1 MNPEQ
6 REAIYENAQYLRQVR
21 PIDPEEIDEYVPGR
35 PHPAVVREVLREL
48 APDLGLLERA
58 EGTFVPVSED
68 ALDPSSSSP
77 GAESLEAFP
86 EPHSRRLEDRL
97 VAHYGPG
104 WPEGESGDRLRERI
118 RELKA
123 AYFAGESVRYDAE
136 TVLAYA
142 IYHLPDY
149 YAATTYLLAELAT
162 EGLLPTHLRV
172 LDVGAGVGG
181 PALALLDFLPD
192 DALCEYHAIEPSPA
206 ADLLEYLLAD
216 AGRNRYPEIHR
227 ERAETFDPT
236 DGSTGTDAS
245 TETGDGAY
253 DLLVFANVLS
263 ELDDPV
269 SVVERYLEGLAPDG
283 TVLLLAPADRETATG
298 LREVERALSSGGDTT
313 TDATIYAPTIEL
325 WPSERP
331 TDRCWSF
338 DVKPDL
344 ETPGFQH
351 RLDSGAEG
359 PEHTPGKFL
368 NVDVQ
373 YAYSILRTDGRRK
386 IDFEPDECHVAKL
399 ADSDA
404 HVSERIDAA
413 AIKLSH
419 SLSEAGEGSEKGD
432 GANPLFLIGDGSQTV
447 DHYAVLTRET
457 ALNRDLRDAEYG
469 TLLRFEN
476 VLVLWNDDEEAY
488 NLVIDDETVV
498 DRLSR

>member
-6 REAIYENAQYLRQVR
+6 REAIYETAQYLRQVR
-21 PIDPEEIDEYVPGR
+21 PIDPEEIDAYVPGR
-35 PHPAVVREVLREL
+35 PHPAAVREALREL
-48 APDLGLLERA
+48 APDLALLER
-58 EGTFVPVSED
+58 EDGTFVPVAEGS
-68 ALDPSSSSP
+68 LDLSSSGPDAGSV
-77 GAESLEAFP
+77 EAFP
-86 EPHSRRLEDRL
+86 EAHSRRLEDRL

-118 RELKA
+118 RELKT
-123 AYFAGESVRYDAE
+123 AYFAGESVAYDPE

-149 YAATTYLLAELAT
+149 YAAATYLLADLAV

-181 PALALLDFLPD
+181 PALALFDFLPD

-216 AGRNRYPEIHR
+216 SGRNEYSKVHR
-227 ERAETFDPT
+227 ERAEAFDPT
-236 DGSTGTDAS
+236 SGRTGTDAS
-245 TETGDGAY
+245 TEANDGAY

-269 SVVERYLEGLAPDG
+269 EVVERYLEFLAPDG
-283 TVLLLAPADRETATG
+283 TVLLLAPADRETAIG
-298 LREVERALSSGGDTT
+298 LREVERALASGGDGT
-313 TDATIYAPTIEL
+313 TDAMIYAPTIEL
-325 WPSERP
+325 WPGDSPE
-331 TDRCWSF
+331 DRCWSF

-344 ETPGFQH
+344 AVPGFQR
-351 RLDSGAEG
+351 RLDSAAAG
-359 PEHTPGKFL
+359 PKHTPREFL

-373 YAYSILRTDGRRK
+373 YAYSILRTDDRRK
-386 IDFEPDECHVAKL
+386 IDFSPDERRVAKL
-399 ADSDA
+399 ADSGG

-419 SLSEAGEGSEKGD
+419 SLSEAGEGSEETD
-432 GANPLFLIGDGSQTV
+432 GANPLFLIGDGSQDV

-457 ALNRDLRDAEYG
+457 TLNRDLRDAEYG
-469 TLLRFEN
+469 SLLAFEN

-488 NLVIDDETVV
+488 NLVVDDETVI
-498 DRLSR
+498 DQLSR